1 MKKLFIILSVPMIL
15 SIASVCIASPHR
27 PGPYVSGFMGI
38 SVPLNANVTGF
49 DYYED
54 ISFNERVEF
63 DPGINLGGTAGY
75 DFGIFRL
82 EGELSYKEGE
92 IANISDQAGTNRY
105 RNADGTLGALAMMFN
120 AFFDLH
126 NSSPVTP
133 YLGGGIGFAAMHL
146 SDTFGTLNNSRIILY
161 EEDDDSVFAYQ
172 VGAGL
177 EVALNPRLSLDFGY
191 RYFATTK
198 ARFGTNLDIATDLK
212 FESHNTAVGL
222 RVKF

>member
-1 MKKLFIILSVPMIL
+1 MKKFFIILSALMIL
-15 SIASVCIASPHR
+15 SIASACIASPHR

-38 SVPLNANVTGF
+38 SVPLNTNVAGF
-49 DYYED
+49 DYYVD
-54 ISFNERVEF
+54 KSFDERVEF

-92 IANISDQAGTNRY
+92 IANISDKAGTYRY
-105 RNADGTLGALAMMFN
+105 RNVDGTLGALGMMFN
-120 AFFDLH
+120 AFFDLR
-126 NSSPVTP
+126 NASPVTP

-146 SDTFGTLNNSRIILY
+146 SDTFVPGDRLPIY
-161 EEDDDSVFAYQ
+161 QEDDDSVFAYQ